1 MSSHHD
7 LCSHHFH
14 RRHSRPTSSPRILTV
29 YRSPVPD
36 MKAGNGCQKLCR
48 VRANT
53 GHTPPCGRENKG
65 HRVLWQLVTIHVRQ
79 YLHVYDARHPCSAPD
94 FMIDTRVFLCRLC
107 GSKVK
112 LSTPLSD
119 AHTTGRRER
128 HSRKTPFRARA
139 GLVFIL
145 RRLDAP
151 SCRSP
156 HPLTL
161 LIPCEVS
168 RS

>member
-1 MSSHHD
+1 
-7 LCSHHFH
+7 
-14 RRHSRPTSSPRILTV
+14 
-29 YRSPVPD
+29 

-53 GHTPPCGRENKG
+53 GHMPPCGCENKG
-65 HRVLWQLVTIHVRQ
+65 HRVLWQRVTIHVRQ
-79 YLHVYDARHPCSAPD
+79 YLHVSDARHPCSAPD

-107 GSKVK
+107 GSNVK
-112 LSTPLSD
+112 LSTPPSD

-139 GLVFIL
+139 GLVSNL

-151 SCRSP
+151 SPQRPGLCGCGMKTTRRSLAAKVADAQA
-156 HPLTL
+156 HLRSISYPLSCVL
-161 LIPCEVS
+161 AALASV
-168 RS
+168 